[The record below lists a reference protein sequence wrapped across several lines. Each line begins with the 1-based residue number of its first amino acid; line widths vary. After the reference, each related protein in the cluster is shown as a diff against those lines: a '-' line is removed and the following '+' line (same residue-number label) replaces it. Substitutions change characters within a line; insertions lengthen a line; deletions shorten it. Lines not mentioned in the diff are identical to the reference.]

1 VNIREGSPTVRPAMP
16 LIMQA
21 GSIPRGDAIAENTAD
36 VSNTCAPVAEVS
48 QELAK
53 PACKPRAPYKPNQVK
68 RDIRSLE
75 RFIAGAA
82 LLALKT
88 LDQPNV
94 HPVLVSMAASDLA
107 AFRDAYAKHAA
118 PHGPD

>member
-1 VNIREGSPTVRPAMP
+1 
-16 LIMQA
+16 MQA

-75 RFIAGAA
+75 RFIAGAGHAWPADLCVAAGYA